1 MNEHYIANYELCGN
15 ISMVQKKHYSS
26 DRSLILEFHTDGV
39 QANNTGFRGIF
50 KFLYKGKFSGIS
62 PMI

>member
-1 MNEHYIANYELCGN
+1 MNEHYHANYELCGN

-26 DRSLILEFHTDGV
+26 DRSLILEFHTDSM

-50 KFLYKGKFSGIS
+50 KFLNKGKLHYVSV
-62 PMI
+62 M